1 MRKFILGLIAAAF
14 VAVVLSGCRSI
25 RYVTVPEYHYETIT
39 KTDTFTQK
47 DSIFCHDS
55 VFMFR
60 NGDTIT
66 ISKIKYVYKDRW
78 RDRVRIDSILKV
90 DSVRVPYPVEKQ
102 LTKWQKMKMDF
113 GGITFGGVLALIALC
128 IGLIILKRRRPL

>member
-14 VAVVLSGCRSI
+14 VTVVLSGCRSI
-25 RYVTVPEYHYETIT
+25 RYVAVPEYHYETIT

-55 VFMFR
+55 VFVFK

-78 RDRVRIDSILKV
+78 RDRVRTDSILKV

-102 LTKWQKMKMDF
+102 LTKWRYSLWWCACAYCIVYWVDYIEKEASF
-113 GGITFGGVLALIALC
+113 IVLE
-128 IGLIILKRRRPL
+128 